1 MENRTFEI
9 RYCLKEGQNICVEV
23 TTRQG
28 EAQAVKR
35 CLYQE
40 ENCPPCP
47 LAASCPAHNNT

>member
-9 RYCLKEGQNICVEV
+9 RYCIKEGQNICVEV